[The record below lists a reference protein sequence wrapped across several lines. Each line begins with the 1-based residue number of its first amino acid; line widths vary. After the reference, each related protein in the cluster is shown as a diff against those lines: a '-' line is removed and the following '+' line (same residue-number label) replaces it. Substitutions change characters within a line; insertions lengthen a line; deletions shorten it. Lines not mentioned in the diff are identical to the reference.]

1 MNEEGI
7 QANDELEIQIEAP
20 DVEASEAEKPVAET
34 KQEIF
39 EEAVASSEPVKP
51 KRRLRR
57 FLFWTLCV
65 FGLFAMGLAATW
77 FFQVGPLSIELEK
90 ARIEIQSLESEL
102 EALRSL
108 PAENEQLSD
117 ALETSESHQQLLGVL
132 VNVTSAQLALA
143 QGDTIAAKTALAG
156 TRASLLELE
165 EDLSGDDSETVR
177 DLIDRLEL
185 LQGELDTDKFAASR
199 DLEILA
205 NNLLSLER
213 SLFR

>member
-7 QANDELEIQIEAP
+7 QANDEPEIKIEAP
-20 DVEASEAEKPVAET
+20 DVEAVEAEKPVTEI
-34 KQEIF
+34 KQEIT
-39 EEAVASSEPVKP
+39 EDVKAPSDTVKP

-65 FGLFAMGLAATW
+65 LGLFALGTVATW
-77 FFQVGPLSIELEK
+77 FFQVGPLTIELEK
-90 ARIEIQSLESEL
+90 ARIEIESLESEL
-102 EALRSL
+102 EDLRPL

-117 ALETSESHQQLLGVL
+117 ALEISESHRQLLNVL

-143 QGDTIAAKTALAG
+143 QGDTIAAKAALAG

-165 EDLSGDDSETVR
+165 ENLSVEDAETVR

-185 LQGELDTDKFAASR
+185 LQGELDTDEFAASR

-205 NNLLSLER
+205 NNLLALER

>member
-7 QANDELEIQIEAP
+7 QANDELEIKIEAP
-20 DVEASEAEKPVAET
+20 DVEAMEAEKTVTET
-34 KQEIF
+34 KQEIP
-39 EEAVASSEPVKP
+39 EDAKAPSEPVKP

-65 FGLFAMGLAATW
+65 LVLFALGMVATW
-77 FFQVGPLSIELEK
+77 FFKVGPLTIELEK
-90 ARIEIQSLESEL
+90 ARIEIESLESEL
-102 EALRSL
+102 EDLRPL
-108 PAENEQLSD
+108 PAENEQLLD
-117 ALETSESHQQLLGVL
+117 ALEISESHRQLLNVL

-143 QGDTIAAKTALAG
+143 QGDTIAAKAALAG
-156 TRASLLELE
+156 TRASLLELDE
-165 EDLSGDDSETVR
+165 NLSVEDAETVR

-185 LQGELDTDKFAASR
+185 LQGELDTDEFAASR